1 MLLDEEKEMVNRGI
15 DNAQKL
21 LAWYNER
28 LASLEKRTRLLN
40 KGMVTLD
47 TAVHEQRLNYLR
59 AHISEL
65 NRRITSLME
74 SSEHGFPTHCN
85 LQVKTQMPQPSDD
98 RAHYL
103 QRQNRMLCQDTAVH
117 EQRLNYLRAH
127 ISELNRRIT
136 SLMESSEHGFP
147 THCNLQVKTQMPQPS
162 DDRAHYLQRQNRML
176 CQELVD
182 KDRIIDELRRE
193 RTRTTDAQ
201 HTVRRIQPQR
211 NPAIGP
217 RPSALVR
224 PALHQTIET
233 CSTGDTPVKVHNT
246 LM

>member
-1 MLLDEEKEMVNRGI
+1 MLLEEEKEVVNRGI
-15 DNAQKL
+15 DNANKL
-21 LAWYNER
+21 IAWYNER

-47 TAVHEQRLNYLR
+47 TAVHDQKLNYLR
-59 AHISEL
+59 AHVSEL

-74 SSEHGFPTHCN
+74 SSEHGFPTH
-85 LQVKTQMPQPSDD
+85 S
-98 RAHYL
+98 
-103 QRQNRMLCQDTAVH
+103 
-117 EQRLNYLRAH
+117 
-127 ISELNRRIT
+127 
-136 SLMESSEHGFP
+136 
-147 THCNLQVKTQMPQPS
+147 NLQVKTQMPQPS

-193 RTRTTDAQ
+193 RTKATEAQRT
-201 HTVRRIQPQR
+201 VIRRIQPQR
-211 NPAIGP
+211 NTAIGAP

-224 PALHQTIET
+224 PALHQTTET
-233 CSTGDTPVKVHNT
+233 YSTGDIPVKVHNT